1 MHPNWGPNKQAEVHE
16 LKKRKERKETWN
28 TTKQNQETETQKRRT
43 SVGTELPENKEQ
55 NDYRKPSY
63 ISTYRKCKCTE
74 FTNKEAHS
82 RRLNQ
87 KVKPNHM
94 LLSRDTSVKGW
105 KIILQV
111 NSIHRKAGVAI
122 LISDKI
128 DLKITNVT
136 RNKDGYFIMIK
147 GALHQEDITLLNL
160 YVPNQGAPKYIKQL
174 LIELKEETDQNTI
187 IVGDLNTPLRAL
199 DKLPKQKINKEVSA
213 LNGTL
218 Y

>member
-43 SVGTELPENKEQ
+43 NVGTELPENKEQ

-128 DLKITNVT
+128 DFKIKVT
-136 RNKDGYFIMIK
+136 RDKWGHFIMIK
-147 GALHQEDITLLNL
+147 RTLHQEVITLLNI
-160 YVPNQGAPKYIKQL
+160 YAPNQEAPKYIRQL
-174 LIELKEETDQNTI
+174 LTELKGYKDKNIMTI
-187 IVGDLNTPLRAL
+187 ADLNTPLTAL
-199 DKLPKQKINKEVSA
+199 ERSSKQNINK
-213 LNGTL
+213 
-218 Y
+218 